1 MLIIIKTNT
10 MKIEIDV
17 KYIIAAIKI
26 FEIRQGNKLFA
37 EFTICL
43 N

>member
-1 MLIIIKTNT
+1 